1 MSSDGRLARRQIP
14 RGSGQRDGPGISPED
29 IADHNSRATLALLL
43 RHGPLTRQELSG
55 QLGLTEPA
63 VTGILKRLAGA
74 GLVQQGRR
82 ESGDKA
88 ARFSPLVDGAY
99 GLGLWLSPDGG
110 RAAVVDLSGRAI
122 HTQAFAADGLEAAIE
137 DCLAVAPD
145 RLMGVGIAQHP
156 DCRLDEDRFAKLL
169 AGMPVFFVRDVE
181 AAVAGE
187 RMLGIGEPEGG
198 FAVLLIDEKIRAGLL
213 AGGRFFRG
221 THGRAGDIGQMRP
234 ARGEPSLE
242 DVASVRAYETCLA
255 EHGESAIDA
264 WMQQA
269 ASRLLDAVLA
279 IAGFVSPGAIL
290 IGGNLPRAVLEGLV
304 EHMLADRD
312 KKGSYFVAAPWI
324 PPIRPLSLGYDD
336 LALGAGLLP
345 LMERLLPKQA

>member
-55 QLGLTEPA
+55 QLRLTEPA
-63 VTGILKRLAGA
+63 VTGILKRLADA
-74 GLVQQGRR
+74 GLVQQRRR

-88 ARFSPLVDGAY
+88 ARFAPMVEGAY
-99 GLGLWLSPDGG
+99 GLGFWLSPSGG
-110 RAAVVDLSGRAI
+110 RAAVVDLSGRVI
-122 HTQAFAADGLEAAIE
+122 HSQAFAADQLEAAVAA
-137 DCLAVAPD
+137 CLAVVPD
-145 RLMGVGIAQHP
+145 SLTGVGIGQHP
-156 DCRLDEDRFAKLL
+156 DYPLDDARSARLF
-169 AGMPVFFVRDVE
+169 AGMPVFCARDVE

-198 FAVLLIDEKIRAGLL
+198 FAVLLIDERIRVGLM

-255 EHGESAIDA
+255 EHGEDAIDG
-264 WMQQA
+264 WVQQA
-269 ASRLLDAVLA
+269 ASRLLDAVMA
-279 IAGFVSPGAIL
+279 IAGFVSPGTVL
-290 IGGNLPRAVLEGLV
+290 IGGKLPQAVLDDLV
-304 EHMLADRD
+304 RHMLADRD
-312 KKGSYFVAAPWI
+312 TKGSYFVAAPWI
-324 PPIRPLSLGYDD
+324 PPIRGLSLAYDD
-336 LALGAGLLP
+336 LAVGAALLP
-345 LMERLLPKQA
+345 LMERLLPKSG